1 MKKRRALAP
10 LMLGICLMAFAGVST
25 ASATEIYSGTT
36 TLSKGTKIAASLQG
50 SMTLESTDGTL
61 VGTCTGSSMEGV
73 TANTGGASES
83 VSTEL
88 TALSWSG
95 CSFTT
100 DTLSIGELSFGHT
113 SGANGTVTGAEI
125 KWTMPTA
132 VTCRYGTGGG
142 TALGTVTTT
151 TDTSKHATID
161 VDAVINEQEPKSA
174 FCPDTTRWKA
184 TYTITTPTGFNFGSE
199 AAAGLYSTG
208 STVPAET
215 VLKASLESGTAVQ
228 STTDGK
234 TLIDTCT
241 GSAAEGAIGPYSG
254 STVKV
259 PLSSLTWTGCT
270 VTTDTLTN
278 GTLDINAAGTV
289 TGTASVVTVNF
300 SGVPCRYGTG
310 AGGTH
315 LGTLN
320 TGTLAINAVIGEQE
334 PKAFLC
340 PDTTKWVANYVFTSP
355 HDLTAK

>member
-1 MKKRRALAP
+1 MMKRRALAP
-10 LMLGICLMAFAGVST
+10 LVLGICLMAVAGVST

-36 TLSKGTKIAASLQG
+36 TLSKGTKVVASLQG

-73 TANTGGASES
+73 TTNTGGPSES

-100 DTLSIGELSFGHT
+100 DTLSIGELSFSA
-113 SGANGTVTGAEI
+113 SGANGTVSGAEI

-132 VTCRYGTGGG
+132 VTCRYGTGTGK
-142 TALGTVTTT
+142 TLGTVTTT
-151 TDTSKHATID
+151 TNTGKHATID

-184 TYTITTPTGFNFGSE
+184 TYSITTPTGFNFTGV
-199 AAAGLYSTG
+199 ADAGLYSTG
-208 STVPAET
+208 ETVPAET
-215 VLKASLESGTAVQ
+215 VLKASLESGTANQ

-234 TLIDTCT
+234 SLVDTCT
-241 GSAAEGAIGPYSG
+241 GSTAEGAVKPYSG
-254 STVKV
+254 STTTVS
-259 PLSSLTWTGCT
+259 LSSLTWSGCT

-278 GTLDINAAGTV
+278 GSLHINTSGTV
-289 TGTASVVTVNF
+289 TGSGSVVTENYG
-300 SGVPCRYGTG
+300 GVSCRYGTG
-310 AGGTH
+310 TGTH

-320 TGTLAINAVIGEQE
+320 TGKLAINAVINEQE
-334 PKAFLC
+334 PKSFIC
-340 PDTTKWVANYVFTSP
+340 PDTTKWVVNYVFTSP

>member
-1 MKKRRALAP
+1 MKNSRALA
-10 LMLGICLMAFAGVST
+10 LLVIGVCLMAAAGAGT
-25 ASATEIYSGTT
+25 ASATELYSGAT
-36 TLSKGTKIAASLQG
+36 TLSKGTKLAASLQG

-73 TANTGGASES
+73 TANTGGPSES

-100 DTLSIGELSFGHT
+100 DTLSIGELSFSHT
-113 SGANGTVTGAEI
+113 SGTKGTVSGAEI

-132 VTCRYGTGGG
+132 VTCRYGTGTGK
-142 TALGTVTTT
+142 TLGTVTGTT
-151 TDTSKHATID
+151 ETSKHATID

-184 TYTITTPTGFNFGSE
+184 TYAITTPTGLNFGSASPPE
-199 AAAGLYSTG
+199 LYSTG
-208 STVPAET
+208 TTVAAET
-215 VLKASLESGTAVQ
+215 VLKMSLESGSIVQ

-234 TLIDTCT
+234 SLIDTCT
-241 GSAAEGAIGPYSG
+241 GSTAEGAVGAYSG

-259 PLSSLTWTGCT
+259 SLSSLTWSGCT

-278 GTLDINAAGTV
+278 GSLDINASGTV
-289 TGTASVVTVNF
+289 TGASSVVTENYG
-300 SGVPCRYGTG
+300 GVSCRYGTG
-310 AGGTH
+310 AGTD

-320 TGTLAINAVIGEQE
+320 TGKLVINAVINEQE
-334 PKAFLC
+334 PKSFIC
-340 PDTTKWVANYVFTSP
+340 PDTTIWVANYVFTSP
-355 HDLTAK
+355 HDLTVK